1 MMHVYVISLF
11 QDYVQQCIKFSARKN
26 IQTVPILTSIF
37 YKPRWVSVR
46 QGWGRWTS
54 TLFRRRFNDPGC
66 LNPLNTQSD
75 QHLFSPFSNATESSI
90 KIMRIKEMINTLRGF
105 ECLTNSPC
113 QYQRKCIENSVE
125 NMGTD
130 VRVSKLILKQF
141 KTGISHTSL
150 MQSCLYF
157 FNLN

>member
-1 MMHVYVISLF
+1 
-11 QDYVQQCIKFSARKN
+11 
-26 IQTVPILTSIF
+26 
-37 YKPRWVSVR
+37 
-46 QGWGRWTS
+46 
-54 TLFRRRFNDPGC
+54 
-66 LNPLNTQSD
+66 
-75 QHLFSPFSNATESSI
+75 
-90 KIMRIKEMINTLRGF
+90 MINTLRGF
-105 ECLTNSPC
+105 DCLTNSPY

>member
-113 QYQRKCIENSVE
+113 QYQRKCIEKIWVL
-125 NMGTD
+125 MLGCQ
-130 VRVSKLILKQF
+130 RVSKLILKQF